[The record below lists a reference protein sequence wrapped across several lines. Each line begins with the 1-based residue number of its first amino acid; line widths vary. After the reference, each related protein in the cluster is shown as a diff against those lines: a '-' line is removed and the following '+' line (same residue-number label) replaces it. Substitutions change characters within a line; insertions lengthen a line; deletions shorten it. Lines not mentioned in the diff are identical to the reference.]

1 MVAADGHQPFYGE
14 PRGSGFHDRRADG
27 EEEGRR
33 TEDEQGNIS
42 TPLQRSRP
50 GSDVHPQSL
59 QTWFRY
65 WETTASWGA
74 KEPWGPLLKGLR
86 DAEAVGPQRLPR
98 WQYWMSLSSDVIS
111 NEYNQLYP
119 DKTPAQR
126 TRDIHE
132 QCRIARGLFAA
143 LPLDE
148 QEVMQSAAQEAYEK
162 DAEEFKQLQE
172 SLLNVSPP
180 MLQSQLRQVALRA
193 YVQISD
199 N

>member
-1 MVAADGHQPFYGE
+1 M
-14 PRGSGFHDRRADG
+14 
-27 EEEGRR
+27 
-33 TEDEQGNIS
+33 
-42 TPLQRSRP
+42 
-50 GSDVHPQSL
+50 
-59 QTWFRY
+59 
-65 WETTASWGA
+65 
-74 KEPWGPLLKGLR
+74 KGLR
-86 DAEAVGPQRLPR
+86 DAEAVGPRRLPG
-98 WQYWMSLSSDVIS
+98 WQYWMSLSSDVVS

-132 QCRIARGLFAA
+132 RCRIARGLFAA

-148 QEVMQSAAQEAYEK
+148 QEAMQSAAQEAYEK

-180 MLQSQLRQVALRA
+180 TLQSQLRQVALGA